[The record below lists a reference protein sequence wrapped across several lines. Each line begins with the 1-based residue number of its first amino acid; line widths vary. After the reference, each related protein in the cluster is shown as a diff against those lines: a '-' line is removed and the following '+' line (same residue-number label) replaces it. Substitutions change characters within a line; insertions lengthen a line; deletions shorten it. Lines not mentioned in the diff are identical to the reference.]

1 MLTTYRAMREVLP
14 HVAIA
19 SDCYH
24 ITALINHAIE
34 VPLRREQ
41 RRELDHLGQ
50 QTLKGN
56 RFLLL
61 SNYKDL
67 KPDRKAQLD
76 ALLEVKQPLL
86 QSGPESGIW
95 PESEKPWLRT
105 GRVAQLSQG
114 HPANEYLRC
123 FSGKGSMTS
132 QRHPV
137 SQRHSRKKGGNP
149 VTSLPGADLV
159 VLSTRERPAPSILSL
174 RLIAITCNCPAL
186 RQLTGYVFA
195 G

>member
-1 MLTTYRAMREVLP
+1 MREVLP

-114 HPANEYLRC
+114 HPAKEYLRC
-123 FSGKGSMTS
+123 FSRKGSMTS
-132 QRHPV
+132 QRH
-137 SQRHSRKKGGNP
+137 SRKIT
-149 VTSLPGADLV
+149 TSFPQKETV
-159 VLSTRERPAPSILSL
+159 S
-174 RLIAITCNCPAL
+174 
-186 RQLTGYVFA
+186 
-195 G
+195 

>member
-114 HPANEYLRC
+114 HPAKEYLRC
-123 FSGKGSMTS
+123 FSRKGSMTS
-132 QRHPV
+132 QRH
-137 SQRHSRKKGGNP
+137 SRKITTSFPQKAGIQSPACQAQISSYSPPDIALLHPSCLLG
-149 VTSLPGADLV
+149 SLP
-159 VLSTRERPAPSILSL
+159 SL
-174 RLIAITCNCPAL
+174 ATVPPCDN
-186 RQLTGYVFA
+186 
-195 G
+195 